1 MDQHLI
7 SPDNPKPPRIVVGA
21 GVKRRDTNDSI
32 TEDQKFETR
41 VSRGDTQRGD
51 RRDSDSDHAPDSP
64 RQEFY
69 DLPKDHHSGDI
80 AMQQMDEPY
89 SATSMFPG
97 SSRGDYGFLG
107 GTTFGDDSDKRSLLS
122 AKKYDHRETRKFLFK
137 TGFFRLAVTIFF
149 CASIALSLKG
159 FEGFK
164 NPIVIGKNHVR
175 VFNALM
181 IGLSLALGLN
191 LASSLKR
198 YAVILRWSL
207 LTRRYVSLEVF
218 DLILGLETLTKVG
231 KLMIIS
237 IPGIRKFKM
246 LRNLPWFREAR
257 DDGTRLTWIVCLVWI
272 LVNIGAQTLVASL
285 SLFWPV
291 EVSSTP
297 LLTYGT
303 VKVSDLSM
311 WQVDPIRSDRNVTA
325 MERAWYY
332 GNEASSYPIREA
344 SQSVTDMSSL
354 PGPPSYR
361 LGNGNYEYRFFHR
374 NPDHEFAQYYLTSR
388 KIESKA
394 TCTQIN
400 LNGETEPELDKDESK
415 WYMMGKVSSSPM
427 EVRFFFTDSPW
438 RHRVRKNTPSIGSLS
453 FSQPQ
458 SRGLR
463 LYTRIVDHAVRIS
476 PYSNTPMRT

>member
-1 MDQHLI
+1 MEQHLL
-7 SPDNPKPPRIVVGA
+7 SPDSAKPSQGYFGA

-41 VSRGDTQRGD
+41 VSRGDTQRGE
-51 RRDSDSDHAPDSP
+51 RRDSDSNHAPDSP
-64 RQEFY
+64 RQQLY
-69 DLPKDHHSGDI
+69 DSPLDHNNGDI
-80 AMQQMDEPY
+80 PMIQMDEPQF
-89 SATSMFPG
+89 ATSMFPG
-97 SSRGDYGFLG
+97 SSKGEYGFLG

-137 TGFFRLAVTIFF
+137 TGFFRLGMTIFF
-149 CASIALSLKG
+149 CAAIALSLKG

-164 NPIVIGKNHVR
+164 KPKVIGKNHVR

-237 IPGIRKFKM
+237 IPGIRRFKM

-257 DDGTRLTWIVCLVWI
+257 DDGTKLTWIVCLVWI

-291 EVSSTP
+291 EPSSTP
-297 LLTYGT
+297 LLTYGG

-344 SQSVTDMSSL
+344 NESVTDMSSL

-361 LGNGNYEYRFFHR
+361 LGNGHYEYRFFHR

-394 TCTQIN
+394 TCTQ
-400 LNGETEPELDKDESK
+400 LDLLGKTKPEADEDTNH
-415 WYMMGKVSSSPM
+415 WFMMGKVI
-427 EVRFFFTDSPW
+427 T
-438 RHRVRKNTPSIGSLS
+438 SLTQLTCS
-453 FSQPQ
+453 C
-458 SRGLR
+458 
-463 LYTRIVDHAVRIS
+463 D
-476 PYSNTPMRT
+476 